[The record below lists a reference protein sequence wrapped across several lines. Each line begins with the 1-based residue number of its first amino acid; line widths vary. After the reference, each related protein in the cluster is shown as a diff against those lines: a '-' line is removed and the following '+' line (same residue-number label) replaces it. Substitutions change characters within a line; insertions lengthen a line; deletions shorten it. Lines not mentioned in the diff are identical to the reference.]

1 MLHALAPL
9 SPAAAPHRRG
19 AACSPC
25 PAARDELFAAL
36 SQAGSAQAAVLRDA
50 AANTA
55 TSAASY
61 LAQLAP
67 PPPGWPPGPA
77 EDAAV
82 SLATTPLPFLT
93 ATRAAYGGLVGLRIG
108 GLRAV
113 LVSRAEWAACVL
125 EDASGA
131 YVKAGTAF
139 LPSSQL
145 AGNGLL
151 VSDGDTWR
159 RQRRLAAPAFR
170 SAAVAAYAA
179 GVRAATERLL
189 ATPVWS
195 SGAGSE
201 LDVYDAFNGLSL
213 RVAGEALFSSS
224 WEGEGPQLAAAI
236 SAAFAFFNARAA
248 QLLPLPEWVPSP
260 DNAAFAAATATLD
273 AAVYKLI
280 AGRRAVAGAPP
291 ADLLSALLA
300 AREEDGSGMSDTAL
314 RDELMTLLVAGQE
327 TSAIV
332 LAWTSSYLA
341 QHPAVQ
347 EAAAAEARRA
357 AQPGGPL
364 SAGGEYSVRGATE
377 ALPLTTACVF
387 EAMRLRPPAYLVGR
401 CAARDVRLGPWRVP
415 GGTTLLVS
423 PYLLHHSSAW
433 GPTAASF
440 DPHRWLAADGT
451 LLPDALK
458 GMGPHGAYIPFG
470 AGARNCIGA
479 GFALMEAQLVLGRL
493 LCAVRLALPADGEVP
508 VAAPR
513 ITLRPAAV
521 RLRVTRRPQ

>member
-1 MLHALAPL
+1 M
-9 SPAAAPHRRG
+9 
-19 AACSPC
+19 
-25 PAARDELFAAL
+25 
-36 SQAGSAQAAVLRDA
+36 
-50 AANTA
+50 
-55 TSAASY
+55 
-61 LAQLAP
+61 
-67 PPPGWPPGPA
+67 
-77 EDAAV
+77 
-82 SLATTPLPFLT
+82 SLATAPLPFLT
-93 ATRAAYGGLVGLRIG
+93 ATRAAYGGLVGLRVG

-113 LVSRAEWAACVL
+113 LVSRPEWAAAVL
-125 EDASGA
+125 EDGSGV

-159 RQRRLAAPAFR
+159 RQRRLATPAFR

-189 ATPVWS
+189 ATPAWS
-195 SGAGSE
+195 CEAGTE
-201 LDVYDAFNGLSL
+201 LDAYEAFNALSL
-213 RVAGEALFSSS
+213 RVAGEALFGSS
-224 WEGEGPQLAAAI
+224 WKDGPELAAAI

-260 DNAAFAAATATLD
+260 DNTAFAAATATLD
-273 AAVYKLI
+273 AAVYALI
-280 AGRRAVAGAPP
+280 AHRRAAEGTPP

-300 AREEDGSGMSDTAL
+300 AREEDGSGMSDNAL

-332 LAWTSSYLA
+332 LAWTASYLA
-341 QHPAVQ
+341 QHPAAQ
-347 EAAAAEARRA
+347 DAAAAEAARA

-364 SAGGEYSVRGATE
+364 SAGGAYSVRAAME
-377 ALPLTTACVF
+377 ALPLTTACIY
-387 EAMRLRPPAYLVGR
+387 EAMRLRPPAYIVGR

-423 PYLLHHSSAW
+423 PYLLHHSAAW
-433 GPTAASF
+433 GPTVGDF
-440 DPHRWLAADGT
+440 DPHRWLAADGS

-479 GFALMEAQLVLGRL
+479 GFAMMEAQLVLGRL
-493 LCAVRLALPADGEVP
+493 LCAARLELPADGAVAE
-508 VAAPR
+508 AAPR

-521 RLRVTRRPQ
+521 RLRVTQRL